1 MVFSV
6 YMATTPALK
15 RGLRFRDLV
24 LLYVA
29 IVLSIRWTATA
40 ATAGPSILLVWVAAL
55 LFFFIPLAAS
65 VMELSS
71 RHPEEGGIYIWTRE
85 AFGDFA
91 GFLCAWIYW
100 MSNLPFFA
108 AILYFGAASALFAF
122 GPHAQSLAANP
133 VYSIAFAVVALALIT
148 LLNIVGIDSGK
159 WLNNIGALGILLP
172 LTVLFALALASW
184 FRFGI
189 TLHATSSDFV
199 PHWSLDNAVFWSSV
213 FFAFSAIECA
223 SAMGDEIQNPRR
235 TIPWAL
241 LTGGIILA
249 VGYIAGTAAF
259 LFMLPP
265 QAVAGPDGFVHGIQL
280 LAARLGLGWMLA
292 PMALF
297 VALSAV
303 GQAAGNLSSTA
314 RLPFAVGVDR
324 YLPAAFGSIHPRFRT
339 PWVAIGVYGVAGIV
353 VALLGQAGT
362 TVRGA
367 YNVMV
372 SMSVISLFIPYL
384 FLFSALIRLQSRPA
398 APGVRRVPGGRPVA
412 IALACIGLLSTA
424 ITIVLSVIPSAEET
438 NKPLAIAKVLGATA
452 VLIALGVALF
462 VISLWR
468 THRLAGGASKHR
480 SAGL

>member
-1 MVFSV
+1 
-6 YMATTPALK
+6 MATIPALK

-40 ATAGPSILLVWVAAL
+40 ATAGPSILVVWVAAL

-71 RHPEEGGIYIWTRE
+71 RLPEEGGIYIWTRE
-85 AFGDFA
+85 AFGDFS
-91 GFLCAWIYW
+91 GFLCAWTYW

-122 GPHAQSLAANP
+122 GPRAQSLASNP
-133 VYSIAFAVVALALIT
+133 VYYIAFAVIALALIT
-148 LLNIVGIDSGK
+148 LLNIVGLNVGK
-159 WLNNIGALGILLP
+159 WLNNIGALGILFP
-172 LTVLFALALASW
+172 LSILFALAIASW
-184 FRFGI
+184 LRFGPI
-189 TLHATSSDFV
+189 LHAAPADFV

-241 LTGGIILA
+241 LVGGIILTI
-249 VGYIAGTAAF
+249 GYIAGTAAF
-259 LFMLPP
+259 LFMLPA

-280 LAARLGLGWMLA
+280 LAARLGLAWILA
-292 PMALF
+292 PMAIF

-324 YLPAAFGSIHPRFRT
+324 YLPPTFGSIHPRFRT
-339 PWVAIGVYGVAGIV
+339 PWVAIGVYGIAGMI

-362 TVRGA
+362 SVRGA
-367 YNVMV
+367 YNILV

-384 FLFSALIRLQSRPA
+384 FLFSAMIRLQSRPV
-398 APGVRRVPGGRPVA
+398 APGVRRVPGGKPVA
-412 IALACIGLLSTA
+412 IALSTIGLLSTVV
-424 ITIVLSVIPSAEET
+424 TIVLSVIPSAEET
-438 NKPLAIAKVLGATA
+438 NKALAIAKVLGSTA
-452 VLIALGVALF
+452 VLVGLGVVLF
-462 VISLWR
+462 LVSLWK
-468 THRLAGGASKHR
+468 THRLTRR
-480 SAGL
+480 S